1 MNAANYQAFK
11 DFRKNIDI
19 KQKLKRGSIDRKI
32 FLPHEGITYGKP
44 NRPPTPIKDIINN
57 NYGTL
62 AEMNIRNEY
71 KNFIK
76 KVRSQSNFN
85 VRARFEKTK
94 KMLEEKRKKLFEE
107 RKSRI
112 EIGNK
117 YNSISA
123 KIEKAPYKLK
133 MFMDVKSKVAENLKM
148 FKSYRP
154 YQKKIKIARNIN
166 DALKDSANT
175 NIDDMINKV
184 QDDIKQQQQKEEEKK
199 QFDTLPAI

>member
-19 KQKLKRGSIDRKI
+19 KQKLKRGSLDRKI
-32 FLPHEGITYGKP
+32 YLPHEGFTYGKP

-76 KVRSQSNFN
+76 KIKSQSNFN
-85 VRARFEKTK
+85 IRARFEKTK
-94 KMLEEKRKKLFEE
+94 KMLEERRKKLFEE

-117 YNSISA
+117 YNSVSA
-123 KIEKAPYKLK
+123 KIEKPLYKLK

-154 YQKKIKIARNIN
+154 YQKKIKIPRNIN
-166 DALKDSANT
+166 NGLKESANT

-184 QDDIKQQQQKEEEKK
+184 QEDIKQQKEEEKK
-199 QFDTLPAI
+199 QIDTLPAI

>member
-1 MNAANYQAFK
+1 MNAANYHAFK

-19 KQKLKRGSIDRKI
+19 KQKIKRGSLDRKI
-32 FLPHEGITYGKP
+32 YLPHEGFTYGKP

-94 KMLEEKRKKLFEE
+94 KF
-107 RKSRI
+107 
-112 EIGNK
+112 
-117 YNSISA
+117 
-123 KIEKAPYKLK
+123 
-133 MFMDVKSKVAENLKM
+133 
-148 FKSYRP
+148 
-154 YQKKIKIARNIN
+154 
-166 DALKDSANT
+166 
-175 NIDDMINKV
+175 
-184 QDDIKQQQQKEEEKK
+184 
-199 QFDTLPAI
+199 

>member
-32 FLPHEGITYGKP
+32 FLPHEGFTYGKP

-123 KIEKAPYKLK
+123 K
-133 MFMDVKSKVAENLKM
+133 
-148 FKSYRP
+148 RRR
-154 YQKKIKIARNIN
+154 KK
-166 DALKDSANT
+166 
-175 NIDDMINKV
+175 
-184 QDDIKQQQQKEEEKK
+184 KEGKRK
-199 QFDTLPAI
+199 RKGKTKR

>member
-19 KQKLKRGSIDRKI
+19 KQKLKRGSLDRKI
-32 FLPHEGITYGKP
+32 YLPHEGFTYGKP

-76 KVRSQSNFN
+76 KIKSQSNLN
-85 VRARFEKTK
+85 IRARFEKTK
-94 KMLEEKRKKLFEE
+94 KMLEERRKKLFEE

-117 YNSISA
+117 YNSVSA
-123 KIEKAPYKLK
+123 KIEKPLYKLK

-154 YQKKIKIARNIN
+154 YQKKIKIPRNIN
-166 DALKDSANT
+166 NGLKESANT

-184 QDDIKQQQQKEEEKK
+184 QEDIKQQKEEEKK
-199 QFDTLPAI
+199 QIDTLPAI